1 MSDASEHATFAC
13 SPFHGWTIRW
23 PGTCRAGQ
31 GRGKANASGAFR
43 RRRGAPLS
51 GRLDQS
57 GLRLRPSAT
66 SWQEGEQ
73 DSVADLLRSFRL
85 TRSDPEGRSFVGR
98 ADGTG
103 RLLRSTAR
111 SLAPRPRP
119 GRARRVARRTPPSP
133 RRPDKIAAQSTPSFL
148 AGGAA
153 HAFGLSSGWLPKGQA
168 TKFEGWWTTLTPL
181 YLPSSPP
188 SKLAP
193 PQCPPPPLRSSL
205 SPRSRKSALP

>member
-1 MSDASEHATFAC
+1 MRGTSRTSVSASATTVIFVDRACLSYDRRLAGFSAKSDASEHATFAC
-13 SPFHGWTIRW
+13 SPFHGWTSRW

-31 GRGKANASGAFR
+31 DRGKANASGAFR

-73 DSVADLLRSFRL
+73 ESVADPLRSFRL
-85 TRSDPEGRSFVGR
+85 TRLDPEGRCFVGR

-103 RLLRSTAR
+103 RLLRPTAR

-119 GRARRVARRTPPSP
+119 GRARRVAQRTPPSP

-153 HAFGLSSGWLPKGQA
+153 HAFGLSSGRLLKA
-168 TKFEGWWTTLTPL
+168 K
-181 YLPSSPP
+181 
-188 SKLAP
+188 
-193 PQCPPPPLRSSL
+193 LRSL
-205 SPRSRKSALP
+205 RGGGRL